1 MMNCSD
7 AVFEPEI
14 CKRLIAET
22 PMSVMVTDSNLR
34 IIQVNKSFV
43 DTTGYSP
50 AEAIG
55 QTPRLLSSERHDMH
69 FYEAMWHS
77 ILDTGQWQGE
87 IWNRRKDGEVYPEWL
102 NINVIRDDD
111 GAVSHY
117 AGVFSDI
124 SAYDNSRKRLHHMA
138 HYDALTGL
146 ANRVLLYD
154 RLGQAIEKARRDK
167 AMLAVMFIDLDH
179 FKRVNDS
186 LGHRAGD
193 RVLNAVAE
201 TLRQQ
206 VRQSDTVAR
215 ISGDEFVVV
224 FSDIQA
230 VEHLARVAGKMV
242 DALEQPFDI
251 TGEPAVHVSASIGVS
266 VFPMDGENAESLLQH
281 ADIAMYKAKESGR
294 NSFMFYTDQMGKVLQ
309 EHLLLERDLRK
320 ALDNRELTVVYQ
332 PQVCVQDH
340 RITGFEVLL
349 RWYHPLR
356 GWISPAVFIPIAEN
370 AGLISVLT
378 RWVFTTACMQLKDWH
393 QRFDQNLKMAVN
405 ISGKQF
411 KLGRLDEEI
420 LGIIQSTG
428 VAADRIELELTETS
442 LIDNVDKATEMLNS
456 IREHGVCLA
465 IDDFGTGYSSLN
477 YLKMF
482 DVDKL
487 KIDRSFVQALFN
499 GKSDSEIVTAIIG
512 MANNLNIAVI
522 AEGVE
527 TKEQLLFLQERG
539 CDEIQGYY
547 FSTPESPAVI
557 AQLLEPPL
565 QEQN

>member
-1 MMNCSD
+1 MINCID
-7 AVFEPEI
+7 AVFEPDI
-14 CKRLIAET
+14 WQRLIAET
-22 PMSVMVTDSNLR
+22 PMSVMVTDLNLK

-43 DTTGYSP
+43 ATTGYSIT
-50 AEAIG
+50 EAIG
-55 QTPRLLSSERHDMH
+55 QTPRLLSSHRHDQQ
-69 FYEAMWHS
+69 FYSAMWHS
-77 ILDTGQWQGE
+77 ILETGQWQGE
-87 IWNRRKDGEVYPEWL
+87 IWNRRKDGDVYPEWL
-102 NINVIRDDD
+102 NINVIRDND
-111 GAVSHY
+111 GVVSHY

-146 ANRVLLYD
+146 ANRTLLND
-154 RLGQAIEKARRDK
+154 RLGQSIDKACRDN

-179 FKRVNDS
+179 FKRVNAS
-186 LGHRAGD
+186 LGHSAGD
-193 RVLNAVAE
+193 QVLNAVAV

-206 VRQSDTVAR
+206 VRQADTVAR

-224 FSDIQA
+224 FTDLQA
-230 VEHLARVAGKMV
+230 VEHLAKVAKKMV
-242 DALEQPFDI
+242 EALERPFDI
-251 TGEPAVHVSASIGVS
+251 GAESAVYVSASIGIS
-266 VFPMDGENAESLLQH
+266 VYPMDGENTEELLKN

-294 NSFMFYTDQMGKVLQ
+294 NSFMFYTGQMGKVLQ
-309 EHLLLERDLRK
+309 EHLLLERDLRT
-320 ALDNRELTVVYQ
+320 ALDNQELTVVYQ
-332 PQVCVQDH
+332 PQVCAQDH

-356 GWISPAVFIPIAEN
+356 GWISPAVFIPIAES
-370 AGLISVLT
+370 AGLISQLT
-378 RWVFTTACMQLKDWH
+378 RWVFTIACIQLKDWH
-393 QRFDQNLKMAVN
+393 QRFDQRLKMAVN

-420 LGIIQSTG
+420 LNIIQKTG
-428 VAADRIELELTETS
+428 VTADRIELELTETS
-442 LIDNVDKATEMLNS
+442 LIENVDKATQILNS
-456 IREHGVCLA
+456 IRQHGVRLA

-477 YLKMF
+477 YLKLF

-499 GKSDSEIVTAIIG
+499 GKSDSEIVTAIIA

-527 TKEQLLFLQERG
+527 TREQLIFLQECG

-547 FSTPESPAVI
+547 FSTPESAAVI
-557 AQLLEPPL
+557 SQLLSPVL
-565 QEQN
+565 KS

>member
-22 PMSVMVTDSNLR
+22 PMSVMVTDSSLR

-43 DTTGYSP
+43 DTTGYSA

-55 QTPRLLSSERHDMH
+55 QTPRLLSSERHDAQ
-69 FYEAMWHS
+69 FYKAMWHS

-102 NINVIRDDD
+102 NINVIRDDE
-111 GAVSHY
+111 GTVSHY

-154 RLGQAIEKARRDK
+154 RLGQAIEKSRRDK

-193 RVLNAVAE
+193 QVLNAVAE
-201 TLRQQ
+201 TLRRL

-224 FSDIQA
+224 FTDIQA

-242 DALEQPFDI
+242 EALEQPFEI
-251 TGEPAVHVSASIGVS
+251 LGESAVHVSASIGIS
-266 VFPMDGENAESLLQH
+266 VFPMDGTNAESLLQH

-320 ALDNRELTVVYQ
+320 A
-332 PQVCVQDH
+332 
-340 RITGFEVLL
+340 
-349 RWYHPLR
+349 
-356 GWISPAVFIPIAEN
+356 
-370 AGLISVLT
+370 
-378 RWVFTTACMQLKDWH
+378 
-393 QRFDQNLKMAVN
+393 
-405 ISGKQF
+405 SG
-411 KLGRLDEEI
+411 
-420 LGIIQSTG
+420 
-428 VAADRIELELTETS
+428 
-442 LIDNVDKATEMLNS
+442 
-456 IREHGVCLA
+456 
-465 IDDFGTGYSSLN
+465 
-477 YLKMF
+477 
-482 DVDKL
+482 
-487 KIDRSFVQALFN
+487 
-499 GKSDSEIVTAIIG
+499 
-512 MANNLNIAVI
+512 
-522 AEGVE
+522 
-527 TKEQLLFLQERG
+527 
-539 CDEIQGYY
+539 
-547 FSTPESPAVI
+547 
-557 AQLLEPPL
+557 
-565 QEQN
+565 

>member
-1 MMNCSD
+1 MINCID
-7 AVFEPEI
+7 AVFDPEI
-14 CKRLIAET
+14 CQRLIAET
-22 PMSVMVTDSNLR
+22 PMSVMVTDLNLK

-43 DTTGYSP
+43 ATTGYSIS
-50 AEAIG
+50 EAIG
-55 QTPRLLSSERHDMH
+55 QTPRLLSSHRHDQH
-69 FYEAMWHS
+69 FYSLMWHA
-77 ILDTGQWQGE
+77 ILETGQWQGE

-102 NINVIRDDD
+102 NINVIRDHD
-111 GAVSHY
+111 GIVSHY

-124 SAYDNSRKRLHHMA
+124 SAYDNSRKRLHYMA

-146 ANRVLLYD
+146 ANRTLLDD
-154 RLGQAIEKARRDK
+154 RLGQSIDKACRDN

-186 LGHRAGD
+186 LGHSAGD
-193 RVLNAVAE
+193 KVLNAVAE

-206 VRQSDTVAR
+206 VRQVDTVAR

-224 FSDIQA
+224 FTDLQA
-230 VEHLARVAGKMV
+230 VEHLAKVAKKMV
-242 DALEQPFDI
+242 EALGQPFDI
-251 TGEPAVHVSASIGVS
+251 GGESAVYVSASIGIS
-266 VFPMDGENAESLLQH
+266 VYPLDGENTEELLKN

-309 EHLLLERDLRK
+309 EHLLLERDLRT
-320 ALDNRELTVVYQ
+320 ALENQELTVVYQ
-332 PQVCVQDH
+332 PQVCAQDH

-370 AGLISVLT
+370 AGLISTLT
-378 RWVFTTACMQLKDWH
+378 RWVFTAACIQLKDWH
-393 QRFDQNLKMAVN
+393 QRFDQRLKMAVN

-420 LGIIQSTG
+420 LNIIHSTG
-428 VAADRIELELTETS
+428 VTADRIELELTETS
-442 LIDNVDKATEMLNS
+442 LIENVDKATEILNS
-456 IREHGVCLA
+456 IRQHGVCLA

-477 YLKMF
+477 YLKLF

-499 GKSDSEIVTAIIG
+499 GKSDSEIVTAIIA

-527 TKEQLLFLQERG
+527 TREQLTFLQECG

-547 FSTPESPAVI
+547 FSTPESAAVI
-557 AQLLEPPL
+557 AQLLSPVL
-565 QEQN
+565 KD